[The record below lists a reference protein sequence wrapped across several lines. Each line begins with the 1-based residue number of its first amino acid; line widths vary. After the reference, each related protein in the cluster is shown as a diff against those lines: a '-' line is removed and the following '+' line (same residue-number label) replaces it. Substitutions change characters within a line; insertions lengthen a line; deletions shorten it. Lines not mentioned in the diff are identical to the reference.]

1 VDWLFVCDFPLV
13 CDFPRRTWY
22 NGFMAVN
29 TPTPSSSK
37 SPLTAWAFPA
47 LLLAAA
53 YGLLGLTFV
62 HPPRMDVMER
72 CVLMDPSLS
81 RIWSVGH
88 VEISLSYF
96 GVFGAMLFYFLRMYA
111 RNRQHLRDLGYALG
125 YVLAS
130 FLLDLYCV
138 LHFEPFAAL
147 LIGDAVVLTFTLLVS
162 RQLWFQ
168 RLLGVFVPLV
178 FFTCGVGHLL
188 EGMSYWKLTYPVNV
202 PWTMVT
208 ADIGFAILVNA
219 VRFPAFLRGEDIVME
234 LERSR
239 SEARARQVFFRDV
252 LLSVTEGRLH
262 LCDTPS
268 DLPTPLP
275 LITDFA
281 LSRETLSS
289 VRHES
294 EAAAQA
300 RQFTGDEMNALT
312 TAVGEAAM
320 NAVVHGGG
328 GEAAIR
334 GDEKAVQ
341 VWISDHGTGISL
353 AQLPRATLELGYSTK
368 DSLGHG
374 FWLML
379 RSADSVYL
387 LTGGTGT
394 TVVLTIQHHILAA
407 T

>member
-1 VDWLFVCDFPLV
+1 
-13 CDFPRRTWY
+13 
-22 NGFMAVN
+22 MAVA
-29 TPTPSSSK
+29 TSTPSSSNPKPTSSK
-37 SPLTAWAFPA
+37 SSLAAWTFPA

-53 YGLLGLTFV
+53 YGLLGLTFL
-62 HPPRMDVMER
+62 HPPKNDIMER

-96 GVFGAMLFYFLRMYA
+96 GVFGAMLFYFLRLYA
-111 RNRQHLRDLGYALG
+111 RNRQHLRDLGYALA

-130 FLLDLYCV
+130 FALDLYCV

-147 LIGDAVVLTFTLLVS
+147 LIGDAAVLTFTLVVS

-168 RLLGVFVPLV
+168 RLLGVFVPMV
-178 FFTCGVGHLL
+178 FFTCGIGHLL
-188 EGMSYWKLTYPVNV
+188 EGLSYWKLTYPVNV

-239 SEARARQVFFRDV
+239 AEARARQVFFRDV

-262 LCDTPS
+262 LCDTS
-268 DLPTPLP
+268 ADLPAPLP
-275 LITDFA
+275 LVAPPFA
-281 LSRETLSS
+281 LSRESLSS
-289 VRHES
+289 VRHE
-294 EAAAQA
+294 AAAAAHA
-300 RQFTGDEMNALT
+300 RQFSGDELNTLT

-334 GDEKAVQ
+334 ADQSTVQ

-379 RSADSVYL
+379 RSADSVFL
-387 LTGGTGT
+387 LTGSTGT
-394 TVVLTIQHHILAA
+394 TVVLTVQHQTAGD
-407 T
+407 

>member
-1 VDWLFVCDFPLV
+1 
-13 CDFPRRTWY
+13 
-22 NGFMAVN
+22 MAV
-29 TPTPSSSK
+29 TTQTPSSSK
-37 SPLTAWAFPA
+37 FPLTAWAFPA

-53 YGLLGLTFV
+53 YSLLGLTFV
-62 HPPRMDVMER
+62 HPPRTDVMER

-96 GVFGAMLFYFLRMYA
+96 GVFGAMLFYFLRLYA
-111 RNRQHLRDLGYALG
+111 RNRRHLMDLAYALG
-125 YVLAS
+125 YIFAS
-130 FLLDLYCV
+130 FGLDLYCV

-168 RLLGVFVPLV
+168 RLLGVFVPMV

-262 LCDTPS
+262 LCDTPA
-268 DLPTPLP
+268 DFPAPLP
-275 LITDFA
+275 LLSEPLA

-289 VRHES
+289 VRHRS
-294 EAAAQA
+294 EAAAEA
-300 RQFTGDEMNALT
+300 RQFSGDELNALA

-334 GDEKAVQ
+334 GDESAVQ
-341 VWISDHGTGISL
+341 VWVSDHGTGISL
-353 AQLPRATLELGYSTK
+353 SELPRAALELGYSTK
-368 DSLGHG
+368 DSLGEG

-379 RSADSVYL
+379 RSADSVFL
-387 LTGGTGT
+387 LTGSTGT
-394 TVVLTIQHHILAA
+394 TVVLTVQHRA
-407 T
+407 

>member
-1 VDWLFVCDFPLV
+1 
-13 CDFPRRTWY
+13 
-22 NGFMAVN
+22 MAVT
-29 TPTPSSSK
+29 TPAPSSPSPAPSSSK

-53 YGLLGLTFV
+53 YSLLGLTFV
-62 HPPRMDVMER
+62 HPPRTDIMER

-96 GVFGAMLFYFLRMYA
+96 GVFGAMLFYFLRLYA
-111 RNRQHLRDLGYALG
+111 RNRQHLMDLAYALG
-125 YVLAS
+125 YILAS
-130 FLLDLYCV
+130 FGLDLYCV

-162 RQLWFQ
+162 RQVWFQ
-168 RLLGVFVPLV
+168 RLLGVFVPMV
-178 FFTCGVGHLL
+178 FLTCGVGHLL

-239 SEARARQVFFRDV
+239 SEARARQIFFRDV

-262 LCDTPS
+262 LCDTPA
-268 DLPTPLP
+268 DFPAPLP
-275 LITDFA
+275 LITEPFA

-289 VRHES
+289 ARHQS
-294 EAAAQA
+294 VAAAEA
-300 RQFTGDEMNALT
+300 RHFSADELNALT

-334 GDEKAVQ
+334 GDESAVQ
-341 VWISDHGTGISL
+341 VWVSDHGAGISL
-353 AQLPRATLELGYSTK
+353 SQLPRATLELGYSTK

-379 RSADSVYL
+379 RSADSVFL
-387 LTGGTGT
+387 LTGSTGT
-394 TVVLTIQHHILAA
+394 TVVLTVQHRA
-407 T
+407 

>member
-1 VDWLFVCDFPLV
+1 
-13 CDFPRRTWY
+13 
-22 NGFMAVN
+22 MAVSSS
-29 TPTPSSSK
+29 TPSSSK
-37 SPLTAWAFPA
+37 SPLTAWIFPA
-47 LLLAAA
+47 LLLCAA
-53 YGLLGLTFV
+53 YSLLGLTFV
-62 HPPRMDVMER
+62 HPPHSDIMER
-72 CVLMDPSLS
+72 CVLMNPDLS

-111 RNRQHLRDLGYALG
+111 QNRQHLRDLGYALI
-125 YVLAS
+125 YIFAS

-138 LHFEPFAAL
+138 LHFEPFTAL
-147 LIGDAVVLTFTLLVS
+147 LIGDAIVLTFTLLVS

-219 VRFPAFLRGEDIVME
+219 VRFPAFLRGEDIVLE

-239 SEARARQVFFRDV
+239 SEARAKQVFFRDV

-262 LCDTPS
+262 LCDTAS
-268 DLPTPLP
+268 DLPIPLP
-275 LITDFA
+275 LITEPFP
-281 LSRETLSS
+281 LSRETMAS
-289 VRHES
+289 VRHQS
-294 EAAAQA
+294 AAAAQD
-300 RQFTGDEMNALT
+300 RKFSEEELNCLT

-334 GDEKAVQ
+334 GDQSAVQ

-353 AQLPRATLELGYSTK
+353 SQLPRATLELGYSTK

-379 RSADSVYL
+379 RSADSVFL
-387 LTGGTGT
+387 LTGSTGT
-394 TVVLTIQHHILAA
+394 TLVLTIQHRELTAS
-407 T
+407 